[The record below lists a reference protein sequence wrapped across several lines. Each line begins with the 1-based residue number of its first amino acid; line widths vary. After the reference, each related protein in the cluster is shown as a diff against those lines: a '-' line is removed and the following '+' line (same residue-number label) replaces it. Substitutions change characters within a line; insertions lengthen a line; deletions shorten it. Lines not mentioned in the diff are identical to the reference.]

1 MDYRQI
7 QYFVVLFEEGS
18 VTRAANRLNIVQ
30 PALSM
35 QVARLEEELGR
46 QLFVRSNRGMVAT
59 AHATQLYARFLP
71 ILAEFERARSELLE
85 TGGELAGH
93 ARIGLPASIAQ
104 DVLPAALAEFSLR
117 FPRVSVSVTE
127 AYSEALVQGVTSGQ
141 LDTAIINMP
150 RRLTLRAET
159 VLEEEFVLAT
169 GPRHVRLP
177 DKLAFREVTRLKL
190 VLPTRQHGLRTAL
203 EGFADAAGLQ
213 LECALEIDSLP
224 AIAQVVEQGDLAT
237 LLPRIALRSRF
248 AEGRLRSHEVVRP
261 ALTRQL
267 VAVSHPRRPV
277 PPPAE
282 TLLSVLVQHLRERKV
297 EQSASAAKRSPK
309 RRPH

>member
-46 QLFVRSNRGMVAT
+46 QLFVRSNRGMVPT
-59 AHATQLYARFLP
+59 AHGSQLYARFLP

-150 RRLTLRAET
+150 RRLTLKAEM
-159 VLEEEFVLAT
+159 VLQEEFVLAT
-169 GPRHVRLP
+169 GPRHPKLP
-177 DKLAFREVTRLKL
+177 DKLALREVAKLKL
-190 VLPTRQHGLRTAL
+190 VLPTRQHGLRAAL

-224 AIAQVVEQGDLAT
+224 AIAQVVEQSELAT

-248 AEGRLRSHEVVRP
+248 AEGRLRAHSVVRP
-261 ALTRQL
+261 ALARQL

-282 TLLSVLVQHLRERKV
+282 SLLKVLVQHLRERKA
-297 EQSASAAKRSPK
+297 EEAPSKGKPLLDS
-309 RRPH
+309 RR

>member
-7 QYFVVLFEEGS
+7 QYFVVLYEEGS
-18 VTRAANRLNIVQ
+18 VTRAAHRLNIVQ

-59 AHATQLYARFLP
+59 AHAAQMYARFLP

-104 DVLPAALAEFSLR
+104 DVLATALAEFSQR
-117 FPRVSVSVTE
+117 YPRVTVSVTE
-127 AYSEALVQGVTSGQ
+127 AYTEALVQGVTSGQ
-141 LDTAIINMP
+141 LDTAIVNKP
-150 RRLTLRAET
+150 RRLALQSEP
-159 VLEEEFVLAT
+159 VIEEEFVLAT
-169 GPRHVRLP
+169 GPRHARVA
-177 DKLAFREVTRLKL
+177 DKVALREVARLRL
-190 VLPTRQHGLRTAL
+190 VLPTRQHGLRAAL

-224 AIAQVVEQGDLAT
+224 AIAQVVEQGELAT
-237 LLPRIALRSRF
+237 LLPRTALRGWL
-248 AEGRLRSHEVVRP
+248 AEGRLHAHRVVRP
-261 ALTRQL
+261 TLARQL

-277 PPPAE
+277 PPPAA
-282 TLLSVLVQHLRERKV
+282 TLLEVLVRHLRER
-297 EQSASAAKRSPK
+297 A
-309 RRPH
+309 

>member
-7 QYFVVLFEEGS
+7 QYFVVLYEEGS

-59 AHATQLYARFLP
+59 AHAAQMYARFLP
-71 ILAEFERARSELLE
+71 ILAEFERARAELLE

-104 DVLPAALAEFSLR
+104 DVLPAALAEFSQR
-117 FPRVSVSVTE
+117 FPRVTVSVTE
-127 AYSEALVQGVTSGQ
+127 AYSEALVQGVNSGQ
-141 LDTAIINMP
+141 LDTAIVNKP
-150 RRLTLRAET
+150 RRLALKAEAL
-159 VLEEEFVLAT
+159 LEEEFVLAT
-169 GPRHVRLP
+169 GPRHAKLP
-177 DKLAFREVTRLKL
+177 EKIALREVARLKL
-190 VLPTRQHGLRTAL
+190 VLPTRQHGLRVAL

-224 AIAQVVEQGDLAT
+224 AIAQVVEQGELAT
-237 LLPRIALRSRF
+237 LLPRTALRSRL
-248 AEGRLRSHEVVRP
+248 AEGRLRAHRVVRP
-261 ALTRQL
+261 TLARQL

-277 PPPAE
+277 PPPAAS
-282 TLLSVLVQHLRERKV
+282 LLEVLVRHLRERGGGG
-297 EQSASAAKRSPK
+297 KRA
-309 RRPH
+309 